1 MRNWVVGGALIPRV
15 GGVEV
20 GGLVL
25 VSNRRK
31 DRSLEWTPPGG
42 VIDRGESIRAGLA
55 REVLEETGLTVTE
68 WAGLSY
74 SVIVEAPQLGWR
86 LRVEAWEAADVLGDV
101 VLADPDG
108 IVEEVRQ
115 VALPDAITLLANSP
129 QWVHV
134 PVGDWLYGTAHPT
147 GTFHFRVLGSD
158 RRTSTVER
166 LA

>member
-15 GGVEV
+15 GGVEL

-31 DRSLEWTPPGG
+31 DRTLEWTPPGG
-42 VIDRGESIRAGLA
+42 VIDRGESVRAGLA
-55 REVLEETGLTVTE
+55 REVLEETGLTVTD

-74 SVIVEAPQLGWR
+74 SVIVDAPQLGWR

-101 VLADPDG
+101 VVEDPDG
-108 IVEEVRQ
+108 IVEEVRN
-115 VALPDAITLLANSP
+115 VALSEAITLLAASP

-134 PVGDWLYGTAHPT
+134 PVGDWLRGNPHPT
-147 GTFHFRVLGSD
+147 GTFHFRVLGTD

>member
-15 GGVEV
+15 GGVDL

-25 VSNRRK
+25 VGNRRR
-31 DRSLEWTPPGG
+31 DRTVEWTPPGG
-42 VIDRGESIRAGLA
+42 VIDHGESIRQGLA
-55 REVLEETGLTVTE
+55 REVFEETGLTVAG
-68 WAGLSY
+68 WADLRY

-86 LRVEAWEAADVLGDV
+86 LRVEAWETDDVVGDV

-115 VALPDAITLLANSP
+115 VAGPEAITLLASSP

-134 PVGDWLYGTAHPT
+134 PVGQWLT
-147 GTFHFRVLGSD
+147 GSLGLSGSFHFRVLGTD
-158 RRTSTVER
+158 RATSRVER
-166 LA
+166 VA

>member
-15 GGVEV
+15 GGVEL

-42 VIDRGESIRAGLA
+42 VIDKGESVRAGLA
-55 REVLEETGLTVTE
+55 REVHEETGLIVTE
-68 WAGLSY
+68 WADLSY

-86 LRVEAWEAADVLGDV
+86 LRVEAWEAADVRGDV
-101 VLADPDG
+101 VLEDPDG

-115 VALPDAITLLANSP
+115 VALLEALTLLTNSP

-134 PVGDWLYGTAHPT
+134 PVGDWLRGTAHPT
-147 GTFHFRVLGSD
+147 GTFHFRVHGTD
-158 RRTSTVER
+158 RRTSMVER

>member
-1 MRNWVVGGALIPRV
+1 MIPRV
-15 GGVEV
+15 GGVDV

-55 REVLEETGLTVTE
+55 REVLEETGLVVTE
-68 WAGLSY
+68 WADLSY

-115 VALPDAITLLANSP
+115 VALPDAITLQANSP

-134 PVGDWLYGTAHPT
+134 PVGDWLHGTAHPT